1 MKLKHF
7 LLAWQLLTVIPL
19 KRVSPDKK
27 EDLAASL
34 IFFPVVGI
42 GIGLI
47 LSLINLA
54 GSILFSSL
62 ITNAFVLIGWV
73 WITGALHLDGLA
85 DTIDGISAK
94 GDKKSILKVMED
106 SNIGA
111 KGVVGLTCM
120 LLLKFVLL
128 LQINPEV
135 KNQVLMYIPVVSRW
149 SMVLGAYFATYAREG
164 EGMGKAYV
172 DLVDLKKVLCATL
185 ITVALGLALLRLFFL
200 PFLGI
205 ALLSIFIWIAYL
217 KRKIG
222 GINGDTLGAMNE
234 TVEIL
239 GLFSFCLW

>member
-19 KRVSPDKK
+19 KQVSSDKK
-27 EDLAASL
+27 EDLSASL
-34 IFFPVVGI
+34 IFFPIVGI
-42 GIGLI
+42 VIGLI

-54 GSILFSSL
+54 GSIFFSSL
-62 ITNAFVLIGWV
+62 VTNALVLIAWV

-94 GDKKSILKVMED
+94 GDKKSILRVMED

-111 KGVVGLTCM
+111 KGVVGLICI

-128 LQINPEV
+128 TQINPEI
-135 KNQVLMYIPVVSRW
+135 KYQVLIYIPVISRW
-149 SMVLGAYFATYAREG
+149 SMVLGSYFAPYAKKE

-172 DLVDLKKVLCATL
+172 DLVDFKKVLLATL
-185 ITVALGLALLRLFFL
+185 ITASSGLALLGLFSL

-205 ALLSIFIWIAYL
+205 ALLSIFLWLTYL

-222 GINGDTLGAMNE
+222 GITGDSLGAMNE
-234 TVEIL
+234 TVETL

>member
-19 KRVSPDKK
+19 KHVSLNKK
-27 EDLAASL
+27 EDLSASL
-34 IFFPVVGI
+34 IFFPIVGI
-42 GIGLI
+42 VIGLI

-54 GSILFSSL
+54 GLIFFSSL
-62 ITNAFVLIGWV
+62 VSNALVLIVWV

-111 KGVVGLTCM
+111 KGVVGLICI

-128 LQINPEV
+128 RGINPEI
-135 KNQVLMYIPVVSRW
+135 KNQVLIYVPVVSRW
-149 SMVLGAYFATYAREG
+149 SMVLGAYLASYAKE
-164 EGMGKAYV
+164 EGMGKAYIE
-172 DLVDLKKVLCATL
+172 LVDLKEVVWASL
-185 ITVALGLALLRLFFL
+185 ITVSLGLALLRLSFL
-200 PFLGI
+200 PFIGI
-205 ALLSIFIWIAYL
+205 ALLSIFLWVAYL
-217 KRKIG
+217 KRKIV
-222 GINGDTLGAMNE
+222 GITGDSLGAMNE
-234 TVEIL
+234 TVETL